1 MSGKA
6 LLVLENPWWTPDIN
20 KRRASVLPFLNG
32 MANYLEHFSVYHS
45 NFYEREGFK
54 TALRDDLS
62 FTREDRLYIYIA
74 AHGIART
81 IGGTSDGSQGIKLS
95 TVLSE
100 IGDLAKRKNIE
111 GVLIG
116 SCEIGG
122 NVEELKDAL
131 KGTRIAWIFGYT
143 CTIDWL
149 GSTMVDL
156 AIFEQTL
163 RIRES
168 VLGNRMKLINI
179 FFKALRKFDGD
190 YPIGCEEDKGTRLK
204 DAITLVTRPRG
215 RGNVPTDDTE
225 ALKRKLGWE

>member
-1 MSGKA
+1 MTGKA
-6 LLVLENPWWTPDIN
+6 LLVLESPWWTPDIN
-20 KRRASVLPFLNG
+20 RRRASVLPFLNG
-32 MANYLEHFSVYHS
+32 LANYLEHFSVYHS

-74 AHGIART
+74 AHGVSRK
-81 IGGTSDGSQGIKLS
+81 IGGAPNGCQGIKLS

-100 IGDLAKRKNIE
+100 IGDLTKRKNIE

-122 NVEELKDAL
+122 NVQDFKDAL

-143 CTIDWL
+143 CTIDWV

-156 AIFEQTL
+156 AIFEHTL
-163 RIRES
+163 RIRDAA
-168 VLGNRMKLINI
+168 LGNRINLINT
-179 FFKALRKFDGD
+179 FVKALRKFDGN
-190 YPIGCEEDKGTRLK
+190 YPIGCEEDKGTYLK

-215 RGNVPTDDTE
+215 RGNVATDDTDI
-225 ALKRKLGWE
+225 LKKKLGWE